1 MAISIIKPRHANEG
15 RSIAAVLKDRI
26 DFDKNPDKTKG
37 GLLVSSYQCS
47 ADTAWQEFALSKQIY
62 EAETGRKRDPEKDVI
77 SYLIIQSF
85 KPGEISP
92 EDANKLGYQLALE
105 FTGGQHQFLVA
116 THVDKRHIHCHI
128 EFNSTTLD
136 CTHKFNNY
144 RNTYQTIRKIND
156 RLCREHGLSV
166 IEKPKEKGKHYA
178 EWANG
183 KRGTSW
189 KDKLRRTIDRVLPAV
204 SSYEEFLA
212 AMRQE
217 GYEIQT
223 TRKALSFRLASE
235 GQERFTRAKT
245 LGADY
250 TPEAIKERIGQ
261 PVKRPR
267 RRVTPLQKNGRVN
280 LLLDIQS
287 RLQGR
292 GPGYERWLKIHNL
305 KEAAK
310 TLNYLTEHNITEYDL
325 LAARAVS
332 VSENFEKTATA
343 IKQYEHRM
351 EQIAELKKHIIMNI
365 FGVGMSPFIM
375 NVCACCIVIFINNRL
390 LTYGGDLSI
399 GAFGILNRIQML
411 FVMIV
416 MGITMGM
423 QPISGYNYGA
433 RHYDRVKQTLRL
445 GIIAGCT
452 ITTVG
457 FLISELFPSIFVGM
471 FTTNHE
477 LTEQATLALRIGVM
491 AFPII
496 GAQIVITQYFQSI
509 GKVSISILLSLSR
522 QLVFLLPGLALL
534 PPHFGVEGVWFS
546 MPLSDTLAF
555 IMAAL
560 MLIYHFRKLKA
571 RQQLND

>member
-1 MAISIIKPRHANEG
+1 M
-15 RSIAAVLKDRI
+15 KDRI
-26 DFDKNPDKTKG
+26 DYDKNPDKTKG

-261 PVKRPR
+261 PGEAPAPEGCTASKEWP
-267 RRVTPLQKNGRVN
+267 G
-280 LLLDIQS
+280 QS
-287 RLQGR
+287 
-292 GPGYERWLKIHNL
+292 
-305 KEAAK
+305 
-310 TLNYLTEHNITEYDL
+310 
-325 LAARAVS
+325 
-332 VSENFEKTATA
+332 
-343 IKQYEHRM
+343 
-351 EQIAELKKHIIMNI
+351 
-365 FGVGMSPFIM
+365 
-375 NVCACCIVIFINNRL
+375 
-390 LTYGGDLSI
+390 
-399 GAFGILNRIQML
+399 AFGHSKPL
-411 FVMIV
+411 
-416 MGITMGM
+416 
-423 QPISGYNYGA
+423 
-433 RHYDRVKQTLRL
+433 
-445 GIIAGCT
+445 AGT
-452 ITTVG
+452 R
-457 FLISELFPSIFVGM
+457 
-471 FTTNHE
+471 
-477 LTEQATLALRIGVM
+477 A
-491 AFPII
+491 
-496 GAQIVITQYFQSI
+496 
-509 GKVSISILLSLSR
+509 
-522 QLVFLLPGLALL
+522 GL
-534 PPHFGVEGVWFS
+534 
-546 MPLSDTLAF
+546 
-555 IMAAL
+555 
-560 MLIYHFRKLKA
+560 
-571 RQQLND
+571 

>member
-1 MAISIIKPRHANEG
+1 MAISKIKPRHASEG

-26 DFDKNPDKTKG
+26 DYDKNPDKTKG
-37 GLLVSSYQCS
+37 GLLVSSYQCG

-62 EAETGRKRDPEKDVI
+62 EAETGRKRAPENDVI

-85 KPGEISP
+85 KPGEITP

-116 THVDKRHIHCHI
+116 THVDKKHIHCHI

-178 EWANG
+178 EWANAR
-183 KRGTSW
+183 RGTSW
-189 KDKLRRTIDRVLPAV
+189 KDKLRRTIDRVLPTV
-204 SSYEEFLA
+204 SSYDEFLA
-212 AMRQE
+212 AMRRE

-267 RRVTPLQKNGRVN
+267 RRAAPLQKNGRVN

-310 TLNYLTEHNITEYDL
+310 TLNYLTEHNITDYDL
-325 LAARAVS
+325 LTAWAAS
-332 VSENFEKTATA
+332 VSENFEKTATV

-351 EQIAELKKHIIMNI
+351 EQIADLKKHIINYAKTRDTYVAYRKASPREKARFRSAHEAELLLHEAAKRAFDE
-365 FGVGMSPFIM
+365 FGEKKLPTVKTLQAEYSDLLAKKKAAYEDYKRLRKENQELQTVKA
-375 NVCACCIVIFINNRL
+375 NVDAL
-390 LTYGGDLSI
+390 
-399 GAFGILNRIQML
+399 
-411 FVMIV
+411 
-416 MGITMGM
+416 
-423 QPISGYNYGA
+423 
-433 RHYDRVKQTLRL
+433 
-445 GIIAGCT
+445 
-452 ITTVG
+452 
-457 FLISELFPSIFVGM
+457 
-471 FTTNHE
+471 
-477 LTEQATLALRIGVM
+477 LRIEQV
-491 AFPII
+491 
-496 GAQIVITQYFQSI
+496 Q
-509 GKVSISILLSLSR
+509 
-522 QLVFLLPGLALL
+522 
-534 PPHFGVEGVWFS
+534 E
-546 MPLSDTLAF
+546 
-555 IMAAL
+555 
-560 MLIYHFRKLKA
+560 YHQEKENNQEQGR
-571 RQQLND
+571 

>member
-1 MAISIIKPRHANEG
+1 MAISKIRPRHASEG

-26 DFDKNPDKTKG
+26 DYDKNPDKTKG

-62 EAETGRKRDPEKDVI
+62 EAETGRKRAPENDVI

-85 KPGEISP
+85 KPGEITP

-105 FTGGQHQFLVA
+105 FTGGKHQFLVA
-116 THVDKRHIHCHI
+116 THVDKKHIHCHI

-178 EWANG
+178 EWANAR
-183 KRGTSW
+183 RGTSW
-189 KDKLRRTIDRVLPAV
+189 KDKLRRTIDRVLPTV
-204 SSYEEFLA
+204 SSYDEFLA
-212 AMRQE
+212 AMRRE

-267 RRVTPLQKNGRVN
+267 RRAAPLQKNGRVN

-310 TLNYLTEHNITEYDL
+310 TLNYLTEHNITDYEL
-325 LAARAVS
+325 LAARAAS

-351 EQIAELKKHIIMNI
+351 EQIADLKKHIINYAKTRDTYVAYRKASPREKARFRSAHEAELLLHEAAKRAFDE
-365 FGVGMSPFIM
+365 FGEKKLPTVKTLQAEYS
-375 NVCACCIVIFINNRL
+375 NL
-390 LTYGGDLSI
+390 LAKKKAAYEDYKQLRKENQELQT
-399 GAFGILNRIQML
+399 
-411 FVMIV
+411 
-416 MGITMGM
+416 
-423 QPISGYNYGA
+423 
-433 RHYDRVKQTLRL
+433 VKANEDAL
-445 GIIAGCT
+445 
-452 ITTVG
+452 
-457 FLISELFPSIFVGM
+457 
-471 FTTNHE
+471 
-477 LTEQATLALRIGVM
+477 LRIEQV
-491 AFPII
+491 
-496 GAQIVITQYFQSI
+496 QEY
-509 GKVSISILLSLSR
+509 
-522 QLVFLLPGLALL
+522 
-534 PPHFGVEGVWFS
+534 
-546 MPLSDTLAF
+546 
-555 IMAAL
+555 
-560 MLIYHFRKLKA
+560 
-571 RQQLND
+571 QQEKENNQEQGR

>member
-1 MAISIIKPRHANEG
+1 MAISKIKPRHASEG

-26 DFDKNPDKTKG
+26 DYDKNPDKTKG
-37 GLLVSSYQCS
+37 GLLVSSYQCG

-62 EAETGRKRDPEKDVI
+62 EAETGRKRAPENDVI

-85 KPGEISP
+85 KPGEITP

-116 THVDKRHIHCHI
+116 THVDKKHIHCHI

-166 IEKPKEKGKHYA
+166 IEQPKEKGKHYA
-178 EWANG
+178 EWANAR
-183 KRGTSW
+183 RGTSW
-189 KDKLRRTIDRVLPAV
+189 KDKLRRTIDRVLPTV
-204 SSYEEFLA
+204 SSYDEFLA
-212 AMRQE
+212 AMRRE

-267 RRVTPLQKNGRVN
+267 RRAAPLQKNGRVN

-310 TLNYLTEHNITEYDL
+310 TLNYLTEHNITDYEL
-325 LAARAVS
+325 LAAQAVS
-332 VSENFEKTATA
+332 VSENFDKTATS

-351 EQIAELKKHIIMNI
+351 EQITELKKHIINY
-365 FGVGMSPFIM
+365 
-375 NVCACCIVIFINNRL
+375 AKTRD
-390 LTYGGDLSI
+390 TY
-399 GAFGILNRIQML
+399 
-411 FVMIV
+411 
-416 MGITMGM
+416 
-423 QPISGYNYGA
+423 P
-433 RHYDRVKQTLRL
+433 
-445 GIIAGCT
+445 
-452 ITTVG
+452 
-457 FLISELFPSIFVGM
+457 
-471 FTTNHE
+471 
-477 LTEQATLALRIGVM
+477 
-491 AFPII
+491 
-496 GAQIVITQYFQSI
+496 
-509 GKVSISILLSLSR
+509 
-522 QLVFLLPGLALL
+522 
-534 PPHFGVEGVWFS
+534 
-546 MPLSDTLAF
+546 
-555 IMAAL
+555 
-560 MLIYHFRKLKA
+560 
-571 RQQLND
+571 